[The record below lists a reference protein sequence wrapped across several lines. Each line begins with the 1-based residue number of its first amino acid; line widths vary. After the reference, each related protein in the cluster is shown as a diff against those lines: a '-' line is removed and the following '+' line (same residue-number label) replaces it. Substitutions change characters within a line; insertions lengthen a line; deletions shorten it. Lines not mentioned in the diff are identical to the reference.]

1 MIDYSS
7 LSALDPLSMV
17 FIFSVALA
25 SILTIYLVLR
35 RAGEV
40 RKRREELVREV
51 EKEVGTSIPEE
62 LIKSVIEKKAEE
74 TAVKELKR
82 QEQRQRL
89 KEIKKANK
97 GLLKLKKKIYV
108 VLHRKGGL
116 PAEIFELGLGHS
128 YDRFSLDGKEDQV
141 VIYYYPRHSS
151 SLMRGLQMLLKI
163 FGSGRQRIQAH
174 ASTIIANGDA
184 VIINADHLKTIAPNT
199 FQAVPPAEI
208 KVDIDLS
215 NAYRDRYEAM
225 KELLDQV
232 LDDLNKPFKKALA
245 FKGYEP
251 QGIPRLDGST
261 DGEFVPVESEES
273 SLETVESV
281 WRRLK
286 ERKRGLGGS

>member
-1 MIDYSS
+1 MIEIPS
-7 LSALDPLSMV
+7 LDPLSV
-17 FIFSVALA
+17 IFILSVALA

-40 RKRREELVREV
+40 RRRREELVREV
-51 EKEVGTSIPEE
+51 EKEVGVSVPEE
-62 LIKSVIEKKAEE
+62 LIKSIVERKVEE
-74 TAVKELKR
+74 TAIKELKR
-82 QEQRQRL
+82 QEQKQRI
-89 KEIKKANK
+89 KEIKKANR

-116 PAEIFELGLGHS
+116 PPEVFELGIGHS
-128 YDRFSLDGKEDQV
+128 YDRFGLDGKEDQV

-151 SLMRGLQMLLKI
+151 SLMRGLQMLLKL

-184 VIINADHLKTIAPNT
+184 VIINADHLKTIAPHT

-215 NAYRDRYEAM
+215 NAYRDRYETM

-232 LDDLNKPFKKALA
+232 LDDLSKPFKKALA

-251 QGIPRLDGST
+251 QGIPRLDADGG
-261 DGEFVPVESEES
+261 GEFVPVESEES
-273 SLETVESV
+273 SLETIESV